1 MAGRHRFS
9 DLRSKMSSA
18 SQVRAATKAAKLSAE
33 MDLAELRQARQLSQQ
48 KLGRSLKV
56 GQAAIAKMEKRADVY
71 VSTLRR
77 VIEAMGGQLR
87 IVARFQDHDIDIKN
101 FSRPR
106 KISAD

>member
-1 MAGRHRFS
+1 
-9 DLRSKMSSA
+9 MSPA
-18 SQVRAATKAAKLSAE
+18 SQARAAAKAANLSVE
-33 MDLAELRQARQLSQQ
+33 MDLAELRQVRQLSQQ

-87 IVARFQDHDIDIKN
+87 IVARFQGHDINITN
-101 FSRPR
+101 FSRLSRPS
-106 KISAD
+106 KSASGADSD

>member
-1 MAGRHRFS
+1 MAGRHSFS
-9 DLRSKMSSA
+9 ELRAKMSPA
-18 SQVRAATKAAKLSAE
+18 SQARAAGKAEKLSAE
-33 MDLAELRQARQLSQQ
+33 MDLAELRQLRQMSQL

-87 IVARFQDHDIDIKN
+87 IVARFQGHDINITN
-101 FSRPR
+101 FSQPSKSDGR
-106 KISAD
+106 